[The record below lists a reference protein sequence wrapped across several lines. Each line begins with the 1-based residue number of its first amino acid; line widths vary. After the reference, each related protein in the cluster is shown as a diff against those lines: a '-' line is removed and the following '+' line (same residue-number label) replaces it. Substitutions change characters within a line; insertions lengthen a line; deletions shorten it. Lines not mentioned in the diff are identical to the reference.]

1 MIPSFLLA
9 LREGLEAA
17 LILGIVLGVLNRLK
31 RPHLRP
37 IVWRGALAAA
47 ALAAAI
53 AVLLSLVGMKLEG
66 PAEQIFEGVTMLLA
80 AGVLTW
86 MIFWMQRQGGAISG
100 ELAAETGRV
109 SAGRG
114 GSALFALA
122 FLAVFREGL
131 ELALFLLAA
140 QMTSSPMATLGGALT
155 GLAGAAGLGWLLFS
169 STRRLNV
176 KRFFQVTNVLLIIF
190 AAGLVGYGVHE
201 LNEAGWIPAIVEHL
215 YNINPILN
223 EDSTLGIALKTLI
236 GYNGN
241 PSLSETIAY
250 LGYFLTIALA
260 LGAQSR
266 RIPARRPSVA
276 D

>member
-37 IVWRGALAAA
+37 IVWRGALAAT
-47 ALAAAI
+47 ALAAAV
-53 AVLLSLVGMKLEG
+53 AVLLSLVGKELEG
-66 PAEQIFEGVTMLLA
+66 PAEPVFEGVAMLLA

-86 MIFWMQRQGGAISG
+86 MIFWMQRQSGNISG
-100 ELAAETGRV
+100 GLEAETRRV
-109 SAGRG
+109 TAG
-114 GSALFALA
+114 GSATALFALA

-140 QMTSSPMATLGGALT
+140 QMTSSPLATLGGALA

-169 STRRLNV
+169 STRRLNL
-176 KRFFQVTNVLLIIF
+176 KLFFRVTNILLIIF
-190 AAGLVGYGVHE
+190 AAGLVGVGVAE
-201 LNEAGWIPAIVEHL
+201 LNEAGWIPVIVEHI
-215 YNINPILN
+215 YNFNLILD
-223 EDSTLGIALKTLI
+223 EGSPLGVALKTLL
-236 GYNGN
+236 GYNGS
-241 PSLSETIAY
+241 PSLSGTIAY
-250 LGYFLTIALA
+250 LGYFGTIALA
-260 LGAQSR
+260 LGAQ
-266 RIPARRPSVA
+266 ARRVPAQRPSAA

>member
-31 RPHLRP
+31 RSHLRP

-53 AVLLSLVGMKLEG
+53 AVLLSLVGMELEG

-86 MIFWMQRQGGAISG
+86 MIFWMQRQGRNINE
-100 ELAAETGRV
+100 ELAAETGRA

-140 QMTSSPMATLGGALT
+140 QMTSSPLATLGGALT

-176 KRFFQVTNVLLIIF
+176 KQFFQVTNILLIVF

-201 LNEAGWIPAIVEHL
+201 LNEAGWIPTVVEHL
-215 YNINPILN
+215 YNINPILDEN
-223 EDSTLGIALKTLI
+223 STLGIALKTLI

-266 RIPARRPSVA
+266 RMPARSPSAA